1 MFGLFKIT
9 TQSTYM
15 ATIKRFED
23 LEIWQLA
30 RDVENKIY
38 EETQKGKLAKDYKL
52 RDQMNNAAGSIMDN
66 IAEGFGR
73 SSRLEFIQF
82 LSISNG
88 SANEL
93 ESQLYRCAD
102 RKYFDK
108 QKFEE
113 LYGLID
119 TLCRKI
125 FAFMNYLNKSS
136 VKGQKFANR
145 QPLTPNPKPQTQ
157 I

>member
-1 MFGLFKIT
+1 
-9 TQSTYM
+9 M

-23 LEIWQLA
+23 LEIWQLT
-30 RDVENKIY
+30 REMENKIFD
-38 EETQKGKLAKDYKL
+38 ETQKGKLAKDYKL
-52 RDQMNNAAGSIMDN
+52 IAQMNSATGSIMDN

-88 SANEL
+88 SGNEL
-93 ESQLYRCAD
+93 QSQLYRCLD
-102 RKYFDK
+102 RKYFDQ

-113 LYGLID
+113 LYEIAD
-119 TLCRKI
+119 KLCRKI
-125 FAFMNYLNKSS
+125 FSFMDYLNKSS

-145 QPLTPNPKPQTQ
+145 IASSQLQTPNPKPQTQ
-157 I
+157 K

>member
-1 MFGLFKIT
+1 
-9 TQSTYM
+9 M

-30 RDVENKIY
+30 REIENRVY
-38 EETQKGKLAKDYKL
+38 EETPKGKLAKDYKL
-52 RDQMNNAAGSIMDN
+52 RDQMNNATGSIMDN

-88 SANEL
+88 SGNEL
-93 ESQLYRCAD
+93 QSQLYRCSD
-102 RKYFDK
+102 RKYFTPA
-108 QKFEE
+108 KFDE
-113 LYGLID
+113 LYAFVD
-119 TLCRKI
+119 KLCRKI
-125 FAFMNYLNKSS
+125 FSFINYLNKSS

-145 QPLTPNPKPQTQ
+145 ISPTQHQTPNPKSKIP

>member
-1 MFGLFKIT
+1 
-9 TQSTYM
+9 M

-30 RDVENKIY
+30 REVENKVY
-38 EETQKGKLAKDYKL
+38 EETQRGKLAKDYKL

-66 IAEGFGR
+66 IAEEFGR

-88 SANEL
+88 FGNEL
-93 ESQLYRCAD
+93 QTQLYRCLD
-102 RKYFDK
+102 RKYLPDK
-108 QKFEE
+108 
-113 LYGLID
+113 
-119 TLCRKI
+119 LCRKI
-125 FAFMNYLNKSS
+125 FSFMDYLNKSS
-136 VKGQKFANR
+136 VRGQKFANR
-145 QPLTPNPKPQTQ
+145 TASPQHQTPNPKPQ